1 MTAFVESARPA
12 FRAGESPAEP
22 REPAGGLV
30 LRLQAAVLSHPRLAD
45 AATAFASG
53 LAEAMRCERVSL
65 GLTRHGSV
73 RLLALSSGRTVESRS
88 DAGRALS
95 AVMNEAFDQ
104 KATLCFPPPDA
115 ALPLITQLHQRLIGG
130 SGAAGILSIPLMNL
144 GRIVGI
150 VTLERT
156 ARAFADWEVALAEDA
171 ACFAGPL
178 IELKREAEEPWFVRL
193 GGALRA
199 RLALVTAPGH
209 GLAKLAF
216 WTAVALMAGATLVP
230 LPYRVSAPARLEGS
244 VQRAIVAP
252 ADGFLRQANVRAGDR
267 VHAGQV
273 LAELAGED
281 LALERQR
288 RESEL
293 RQHENAYRGA
303 LARADRGQMVIHQA
317 KAGEAQAL
325 LTLIEGQIERAKI
338 TAPFDGVVIK
348 GDLTQNL
355 GAPVQRGEVLLTI
368 APSDRFRLIVEVD
381 EADIGAIETGQA
393 GRLALAARPDQTM
406 GLAVRRIVPVATAA
420 DARNYFE
427 VEAELD
433 GAGQA
438 LRPGLRGVAKIDA
451 GQRSALWML
460 THRAVA
466 WLALALWSIAP

>member
-1 MTAFVESARPA
+1 
-12 FRAGESPAEP
+12 
-22 REPAGGLV
+22 
-30 LRLQAAVLSHPRLAD
+30 
-45 AATAFASG
+45 
-53 LAEAMRCERVSL
+53 
-65 GLTRHGSV
+65 
-73 RLLALSSGRTVESRS
+73 
-88 DAGRALS
+88 
-95 AVMNEAFDQ
+95 
-104 KATLCFPPPDA
+104 
-115 ALPLITQLHQRLIGG
+115 
-130 SGAAGILSIPLMNL
+130 
-144 GRIVGI
+144 
-150 VTLERT
+150 
-156 ARAFADWEVALAEDA
+156 
-171 ACFAGPL
+171 
-178 IELKREAEEPWFVRL
+178 
-193 GGALRA
+193 
-199 RLALVTAPGH
+199 
-209 GLAKLAF
+209 
-216 WTAVALMAGATLVP
+216 
-230 LPYRVSAPARLEGS
+230 

-267 VHAGQV
+267 VRAGQV

-303 LARADRGQMVIHQA
+303 LARADRAQMVIHQA

-325 LTLIEGQIERAKI
+325 LALIEVQIERAQI

-368 APSDRFRLIVEVD
+368 APSERFRLIVEVD
-381 EADIGAIETGQA
+381 EADIGAIEAGQA

-406 GLAVRRIVPVATAA
+406 GLTVRRIVPVATAA

-433 GAGQA
+433 ATGQP